1 MGLGH
6 ATRCIPIINAI
17 IENGGNPIIA
27 SDGEVLLLLKKE
39 FANLRFIEL
48 ASYNINYSRPGAF
61 LKRKTVKDMPK
72 VLKAVI
78 QEHRTLKKRIKTE
91 NIRGVIADN
100 RVGLFNASIPCA
112 YITHQLRVLSGNTT

>member
-1 MGLGH
+1 LKQVIALPQYLYDVQISKNISVAPLNMGLGH

-48 ASYNINYSRPGAF
+48 ASYNINYSGPGAF
-61 LKRKTVKDMPK
+61 LKRETVKDMPK

-78 QEHRTLKKRIKTE
+78 QEHRTLKK
-91 NIRGVIADN
+91 
-100 RVGLFNASIPCA
+100 
-112 YITHQLRVLSGNTT
+112 TH